1 MELTSSQLVVFP
13 LRIPVM
19 SFWAKLI
26 LTSLLVG
33 SQCFIAG
40 GPHLL
45 HALAAQVADHR
56 CEFHSPRVDSAHS
69 HVGHEHAHCDDRGR
83 SDRTSPPGLKSQF
96 RVQDSLSSDNLAD
109 CVFCRVLSQVIAAG
123 SSGTLDGRMA
133 IPSRASFSN
142 ERRPILGVS
151 SMHSGR
157 GPPSC

>member
-1 MELTSSQLVVFP
+1 M
-13 LRIPVM
+13 R
-19 SFWAKLI
+19 FWAKLV

-45 HALAAQVADHR
+45 HALAAQTADHR
-56 CEFHSPRVDSAHS
+56 CEFHSANVGFAYS
-69 HVGHEHAHCDDRGR
+69 HVGREHAHSDDSGQ
-83 SDRTSPPGLKSQF
+83 SDRTSPPGLKSQL
-96 RVQDSLSSDNLAD
+96 RVQDSLSSDELAD

-123 SSGTLDGRMA
+123 SSETLDGRIA
-133 IPSRASFSN
+133 IPSRASLSN
-142 ERRPILGVS
+142 EPRPILGIS